1 MKPVRI
7 EIQAFESYAGTEIVD
22 FGKLGERSLF
32 LIHGPTGSGKSSL
45 LDAIAFA
52 LYGEGA
58 VGERNVIEL
67 RSHRA
72 QPDLATRV
80 VFDFTLGAERYR
92 VERYPTQE
100 RKKRRGDGV
109 VTDQTRATLWRRTS
123 LDDET
128 AEGAVIATKPGEVT
142 VAIEKL
148 LGFRAE
154 EFRQVVLLPQGQFQK
169 FLLAKS
175 SERQQILERLFQTS
189 LYRRIELALK
199 ENAQDIRNEYEQLCV
214 QRDTILAQTGNE
226 TIEALRTRHTD
237 TTVRLEVLQKSILS
251 LNNDLKSTEQ
261 ESSNAQAINRAFD
274 EHDGAVLSLS
284 TIEAVAA
291 LQMERRGRY
300 DRAKA
305 AESLQDIVRQSQDR
319 EKARATAKT
328 QLEMAE
334 LAYSQALMGQKA
346 AATLLQAEQKKEL
359 EREAARKA
367 VDGLEAVKQK
377 LKGYEEAEHTFE
389 VAKKEEQE
397 AANNLGSLKESQKQ
411 CRADKAR
418 LQKEI
423 EKTKELSA
431 NRGGLAALCREL
443 KTAHK
448 QADDLRKKSKD
459 AKESEKTHE
468 LAQKAVTGMITRHK
482 AAEKQ
487 FNEVQRNWIKGQA
500 ARLAKALEE
509 GEPCPVCGSI
519 RHPSPC
525 QSRVELPSDDEL
537 ESAREALEEIKQEL
551 DEAKKNEANAHRHL
565 DVLNASIASIRSTLG
580 DHVERTPADIERQ
593 LSQAITRHDA
603 AKEAEETIAKQEE
616 ELGRLM
622 KKDERI
628 ELQIDS
634 ADKKIKKLS
643 DTRSEADGLCRERRR
658 EIPKEIKSAA
668 DLEAALHKSRAH
680 HQLLE
685 TLFKNA
691 QTEDGRMR
699 VVVATSEANR
709 KAAISI
715 EQQSK
720 NESELAGTETAR
732 RLQEAGFTGLPEYQ
746 AVVMDKKTMEMLLK
760 EINNYD
766 VSLVSAKALASATS
780 EKITGLER
788 KDIASIQT
796 RLEKCRTE
804 HNVALEKAAGFQHE
818 ITSITRAIG
827 AIDALESV
835 LREKESTYQVTGR
848 LAEVANGTN
857 SYRMTLQAYVLG
869 AFLDEVLMAATVRLR
884 RMTRGRYGLQRRTG
898 TSDGRAKSGL
908 DLEIYD
914 DYSGTTRSAPSLSG
928 GEQFMASLALALGLA
943 DVVRN
948 FAGGI
953 QLDTVFIDE
962 GFGTLDTETL
972 DQAMQTLLELQET
985 GRLVG
990 LISHVSELKERIPT
1004 RLEVIPS
1011 PAGSTTR
1018 FVI

>member
-1 MKPVRI
+1 MKPVRL

-22 FGKLGERSLF
+22 FGNLGDRSLF

-58 VGERNVIEL
+58 IGERNIIEL

-109 VTDQTRATLWRRTS
+109 VMDQTRATLWRRTS
-123 LDDET
+123 LDNEM
-128 AEGAVIATKPGEVT
+128 AEGAVLATKPGEVT
-142 VAIEKL
+142 KVIEKL
-148 LGFRAE
+148 LGFRSE

-175 SERQQILERLFQTS
+175 SERQQILEQLFQTS
-189 LYRRIELALK
+189 MYRRIELALK
-199 ENAQDIRNEYEQLCV
+199 ENAQDIHNEYKQLCT
-214 QRDTILAQTGNE
+214 QRDTVLAQTGNE

-237 TTVRLEVLQKSILS
+237 TTLRLGVLQESIVRF
-251 LNNDLKSTEQ
+251 NNDLKLTEQ
-261 ESSNAQAINRAFD
+261 ELSNAQAINRAFD
-274 EHDGAVLSLS
+274 DHDCAVLSLT
-284 TIEAVAA
+284 TIEAISAE
-291 LQMERRGRY
+291 QTERRGRY

-305 AESLQDIVRQSQDR
+305 AESLQDVVRLSQER
-319 EKARATAKT
+319 
-328 QLEMAE
+328 EMAWAKAKE
-334 LAYSQALMGQKA
+334 HLEAAKLAYSQSLMDQKA
-346 AATLLQAEQKKEL
+346 AVTRLQAEQAKEP

-367 VDGLEAVKQK
+367 VDELEAVRAK
-377 LKGYEEAEHTFE
+377 LKGYEEAARAFE
-389 VAKKEEQE
+389 AAKKEEKE
-397 AANNLGSLKESQKQ
+397 AINNLDSLKESQKQ

-418 LQKEI
+418 LQKEV

-431 NRGGLAALCREL
+431 SREGLAALCREL

-448 QADDLRKKSKD
+448 QAGDLRKKSKD
-459 AKESEKTHE
+459 AKDSEKAHD
-468 LAQKAVTGMITRHK
+468 LAKKAVTGLVTRYK
-482 AAEKQ
+482 TAEKQ
-487 FNEVQRNWIKGQA
+487 FDEVQRNWIKGQA
-500 ARLAKALEE
+500 ARLAKSLEE
-509 GEPCPVCGSI
+509 GKACPVCGSK

-537 ESAREALEEIKQEL
+537 ESARAVLEEIKQEL
-551 DEAKKNEANAHRHL
+551 DEAKTNEANAHRHL
-565 DVLNASIASIRSTLG
+565 DVLNASIVSIRSALG
-580 DHVERTPADIERQ
+580 DHVERTPAEIERQ
-593 LSQAITRHDA
+593 LEQVNTRHDA
-603 AKEAEETIAKQEE
+603 AKEAEGNIAKREE
-616 ELGRLM
+616 ELGRLS

-628 ELQIDS
+628 ESQIVN
-634 ADKKIKKLS
+634 ADKKLKKLS
-643 DTRSEADGLCRERRR
+643 EARSEAEGLCRERRR
-658 EIPKEIKSAA
+658 EIPKEIKSTP
-668 DLEAALHKSRAH
+668 DLEVALLKSRKRH
-680 HQLLE
+680 ESLE

-691 QTEDGRMR
+691 QAADGRMR
-699 VVVATSEANR
+699 VAVATAEANR
-709 KAAISI
+709 NAAISA
-715 EQQSK
+715 EQKSK
-720 NESELAGTETAR
+720 NESEQAGAETTR

-746 AVVMDKKTMEMLLK
+746 AVVLDKKSMAILQK
-760 EINNYD
+760 EINDYEVNI
-766 VSLVSAKALASATS
+766 VSARALVSATS
-780 EKITGLER
+780 EKITGFER
-788 KDIASIQT
+788 KDIVTIQT
-796 RLEKCRTE
+796 RLEICRTE
-804 HNVALEKAAGFQHE
+804 HNAALEKAAGLQHE

-827 AIDALESV
+827 MIDGLDSV

-857 SYRMTLQAYVLG
+857 SFRMTLQAYVLG

-884 RMTRGRYGLQRRTG
+884 GMTRGRYGLQRRTG

-908 DLEIYD
+908 DLDIYD

-1018 FVI
+1018 FVV